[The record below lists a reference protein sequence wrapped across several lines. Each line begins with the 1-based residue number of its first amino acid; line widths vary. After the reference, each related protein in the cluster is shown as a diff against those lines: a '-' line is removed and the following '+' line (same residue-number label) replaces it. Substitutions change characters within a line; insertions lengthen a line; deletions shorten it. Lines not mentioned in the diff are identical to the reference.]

1 MQLTLTLNQVLF
13 LILTVAFV
21 IIAVF
26 LVRFLI
32 QLRRTAI
39 EGQKTLE
46 RAQVLMSGMEEIEA
60 KLNASLDEI
69 GQIVQT
75 TKKAATG
82 VSEVAR
88 FVGTNVIRPS
98 AKYWPIIF
106 PLVSLAWRQINRKRK
121 EKKDGRK

>member
-1 MQLTLTLNQVLF
+1 MQVTLTLNQVLF

-21 IIAVF
+21 VAVVF

-32 QLRRTAI
+32 QLRRTAL
-39 EGQKTLE
+39 EGQKALE

-82 VSEVAR
+82 VSEVAK
-88 FVGTNVIRPS
+88 FVSTSIIRPS
-98 AKYWPIIF
+98 AKYWPILF

-121 EKKDGRK
+121 ERKDGRK